1 MHVVILA
8 GEPSGDMHAARLVQ
22 ALKKRLPEVRFS
34 GTGGPAMESAG
45 VELILRLPQLN
56 FMGFVEILRHLGRIR
71 KNFRIVKNHLLKSR
85 PDLVILVDYPGFNLR
100 MARWAKRYGFTCI
113 YYIAP
118 QVWAWKEGRVAVLKD
133 CCQQVLCILPFEE
146 PYFRDKGVNATY
158 VGHPLLE
165 DHAEPPAPAIRPY
178 LSLFPGSR
186 RFEIKYHLPIMLQA
200 ARLLGEKEVL
210 VARAPGMPEN
220 VYAGASGTADVQ
232 IRYVSANEALAKA
245 RYAFV
250 KSGTSSLQAA
260 LWQVPHVV
268 CYRGHWLSY
277 KIAKKLVKV
286 PFISLVNLIAG
297 REVVKELLQHN
308 LTAERLAAEGQKLR
322 DDNSYQIGM
331 IEGFKLVLDRL
342 GDGNA
347 SEKAA
352 DHITPLLK
360 NSII

>member
-22 ALKKRLPEVRFS
+22 ALRKRLPEVRFS
-34 GTGGPAMESAG
+34 GTGGPAMERAG
-45 VELILRLPQLN
+45 VDLILRLPQLN
-56 FMGFVEILRHLGRIR
+56 FMGFVEILKHLGRIR
-71 KNFRIVKNHLLKSR
+71 KNFRIVKNHLLNTR

-100 MARWAKRYGFTCI
+100 MARWAKGHGFSCI

-118 QVWAWKEGRVAVLKD
+118 QVWAWKEGRVSILKE
-133 CCQQVLCILPFEE
+133 CCQQILCILPFEE
-146 PYFRDKGVNATY
+146 PYFRDKGVNAAY
-158 VGHPLLE
+158 VGHPLME
-165 DHAEPPAPAIRPY
+165 DLAEIPPRDTRSY

-186 RFEIKYHLPIMLQA
+186 RFEIINHLPIMLRA
-200 ARLLGEKEVL
+200 ACILGEKEVL
-210 VARAPGMPEN
+210 LARPTDMPEDYY
-220 VYAGASGTADVQ
+220 VAASATADIK
-232 IRYVSANEALAKA
+232 IRFVSASEALAKA

-277 KIAKKLVKV
+277 RIAKKLVKV

-297 REVVKELLQHN
+297 REIVKELLQHN

-322 DDNSYQIGM
+322 DDNSYRFGM
-331 IEGFKLVLDRL
+331 REGFKLVRDRL

-352 DHITPLLK
+352 DKIVRLLRPQ
-360 NSII
+360 